1 MMAAAPSRLTA
12 VIPVSSHV
20 GRESTHAIAIPTASA
35 MTASRGSRHWIE
47 LAVEPRIGLASV
59 LDSPGDV
66 ELLAKTQGA
75 IIILGLVIGIGY
87 ALPLT
92 AVDAIFDPNKPE
104 PWAWFAITAVYHLL
118 GLLIVAVLVSI
129 WH

>member
-1 MMAAAPSRLTA
+1 M
-12 VIPVSSHV
+12 
-20 GRESTHAIAIPTASA
+20 
-35 MTASRGSRHWIE
+35 
-47 LAVEPRIGLASV
+47 
-59 LDSPGDV
+59 
-66 ELLAKTQGA
+66 
-75 IIILGLVIGIGY
+75 IGIGY

-118 GLLIVAVLVSI
+118 GLLIVAVLVST